1 MHYSYE
7 DVETFIQ
14 EENVKFIRLAFF
26 DVFGVQKNISI
37 LPQELKRASAK
48 ASLSTLAP
56 SPASAIP
63 QRATCS

>member
-26 DVFGVQKNISI
+26 DVFGVQKHLD
-37 LPQELKRASAK
+37 LPQKLKRASAGI
-48 ASLSTLAP
+48 LTLAP

-63 QRATCS
+63 QRTTCS

>member
-14 EENVKFIRLAFF
+14 EENVKFM
-26 DVFGVQKNISI
+26 
-37 LPQELKRASAK
+37 
-48 ASLSTLAP
+48 
-56 SPASAIP
+56 AIP